1 MEKIIFNK
9 IKFLNID
16 IKEFEKLILN
26 NGLFVFPSGP
36 GLATIDK
43 DNVYHE
49 SLINADFVFF
59 DSGYF
64 VLLLRFLKNIK
75 VKKFSGYLFLK
86 NLFHYLKKKPNI
98 SILCIDPDKTKS
110 LSNSLFLKSLG
121 VNKVYSYIAPFYDNK
136 KIQDSELLSKIEFY
150 KPDIVITNIGGGTQE
165 ILGSYIKEKTKF
177 NIKIFCTGAAI
188 SFFTGEQA
196 PVGYYTDKFSMGWL
210 LRIIYKPKIFLKRY
224 FNSIRLFKLVYYSDA
239 KIEKI

>member
-86 NLFHYLKKKPNI
+86 NLFHYLKKNSNI

-136 KIQDSELLSKIEFY
+136 KIQDAELLSKIKFY
-150 KPDIVITNIGGGTQE
+150 KPDIIITNIGGGTQE
-165 ILGSYIKEKTKF
+165 ILGSYIKQKTKF

-224 FNSIRLFKLVYYSDA
+224 FNSIRLFKLVYYSDV
-239 KIEKI
+239 KVEKI